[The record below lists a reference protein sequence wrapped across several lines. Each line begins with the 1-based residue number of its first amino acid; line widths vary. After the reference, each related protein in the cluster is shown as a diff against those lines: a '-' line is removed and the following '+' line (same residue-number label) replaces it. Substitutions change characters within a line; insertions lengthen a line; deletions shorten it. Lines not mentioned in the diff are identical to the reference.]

1 MFYDARISQWTTA
14 DPVER
19 GNIFVALKGINKEMH
34 PYLPSG
40 MVMGYYHNRIRFL
53 FQLLDDVRIDTLT
66 EKDIF
71 FYIPGSF
78 VPLSGLRG
86 TKITIPAPPTLRIP
100 RCYII
105 SSSELAYYNTQITV

>member
-19 GNIFVALKGINKEMH
+19 GNIFIALKGINKEVH

-40 MVMGYYHNRIRFL
+40 MVMGYGHNRIQLL

-66 EKDIF
+66 EKGIF

-78 VPLSGLRG
+78 VTLRG
-86 TKITIPAPPTLRIP
+86 LEGVEITTLPTLRIP

-105 SSSELAYYNTQITV
+105 SSSELAYYNKQITV